1 MPVKRRE
8 IQIQIQITFWLFIRL
23 SYLILEIRPEIVLG
37 IYEKSSKFF

>member
-8 IQIQIQITFWLFIRL
+8 IQIQITFWLFIRL
-23 SYLILEIRPEIVLG
+23 SYLILEIRPEIGLG